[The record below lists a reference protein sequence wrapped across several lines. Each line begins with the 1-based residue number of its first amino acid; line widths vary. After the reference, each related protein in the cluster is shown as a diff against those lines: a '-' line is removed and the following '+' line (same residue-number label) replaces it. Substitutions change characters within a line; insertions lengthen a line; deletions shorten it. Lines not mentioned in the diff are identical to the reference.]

1 MRPALTSKL
10 SPVRPPLHCISL
22 LNVETPS
29 FYEKVRNDISIAC
42 ICYFSNISKKW
53 KRRYHRF

>member
-1 MRPALTSKL
+1 M
-10 SPVRPPLHCISL
+10 
-22 LNVETPS
+22 NVETPS